1 MYSTQKNSITIPLT
15 VNMWHKT
22 TKIEALLDCG
32 ATHNFIDPC
41 TIKTLAMGTNPLKQ
55 PLIVHN
61 VDGTVNKGGTISHY
75 CNLWV
80 RQGKHVEKLGFY
92 VANLGRDRLILGYPW
107 FTKFNPSFD
116 WKNNILE
123 GEEVEIDTAGY
134 RTKIATTL
142 RTADVTSELAETE
155 KKAILDQIPAA
166 YQQYWEVFSERASYQ
181 FPPEREEDHAIVLK
195 EGAPDKIDCKIYRQ
209 MAEELEATH
218 QFITESL
225 AKGYITDSKSPY
237 ASALFYQKKKD
248 GKLRPIM
255 DYRILNKWTVRDN
268 YPLPLITNIIECLQG
283 KTLFS
288 KFDIQ
293 WGYNNIRIKK
303 EDRWKAAFKTP
314 FGLYEPTVM
323 YFGLTNSPATFCRAM
338 QKMLQNWLNKYPD
351 ETGNYIDDMIVATKG
366 NLP

>member
-1 MYSTQKNSITIPLT
+1 MSDLFRCQRHGIGFLVCRSLKVDSTPATVANMYSTQKNSITIPLT

-32 ATHNFIDPC
+32 ATHNFIDPR

-55 PLIVHN
+55 PLMVHN
-61 VDGTVNKGGTISHY
+61 IDGTVNKGGTISHY

-80 RQGKHVEKLGFY
+80 RRGKHTKKLGFY

-134 RTKIATTL
+134 QTKIATTL
-142 RTADVTSELAETE
+142 RTADVTPESAETE

-166 YQQYWEVFSERASYQ
+166 YQQYWEVFSEQASYR

-209 MAEELEATH
+209 TAEELEATH

-237 ASALFYQKKKD
+237 ASALFYRKKKD

-255 DYRILNKWTVRDN
+255 DY
-268 YPLPLITNIIECLQG
+268 
-283 KTLFS
+283 
-288 KFDIQ
+288 
-293 WGYNNIRIKK
+293 
-303 EDRWKAAFKTP
+303 
-314 FGLYEPTVM
+314 
-323 YFGLTNSPATFCRAM
+323 
-338 QKMLQNWLNKYPD
+338 
-351 ETGNYIDDMIVATKG
+351 
-366 NLP
+366 